1 MTDYRAY
8 AVWPDGNFEGFKAL
22 ICVDD
27 NEAINQARYLV
38 DKGAIELWSGE
49 RFITRMEHEVKV
61 TPPSDAATETTPVPR
76 WSRFFREIVWLCTH
90 RRRIG

>member
-27 NEAINQARYLV
+27 NEAVNQARYLV
-38 DKGAIELWSGE
+38 DKGAIELWSCE
-49 RFITRMEHEVKV
+49 RFITRYG
-61 TPPSDAATETTPVPR
+61 TRGQGNAA
-76 WSRFFREIVWLCTH
+76 FG
-90 RRRIG
+90 RRH